1 MSSQQATG
9 SATWGPL
16 HWVGAVLAWLWVG
29 VPFAY
34 GLYELVLKIPAL
46 FG

>member
-16 HWVGAVLAWLWVG
+16 QWVGAVLAWLWVG